1 MHQRLKEMNCE
12 NYQILLSDLVDGAL
26 TAEDCSRVE
35 LHLTS
40 CPDCADA
47 RNDLRVIVDFCQE
60 QRGQYDSIPNERA
73 MWLRISNLIEA
84 EKSSPVQA
92 PREAGWWFRLMNRSW
107 QLSFPQLAGLV
118 SAIVL
123 VVAMATAFS
132 VYHLSSAATTQ
143 LAGFVPPP
151 AGATLEE
158 SYSQQQ
164 QMISYW
170 NQRVELNKARWNPQ
184 MRETFDRNMSVIDAA
199 VTDSMK
205 QLSQNSHYSVS
216 EELINDALSDKVAL
230 LKEFSDL

>member
-1 MHQRLKEMNCE
+1 MNCE
-12 NYQILLSDLVDGAL
+12 NYQTLLSEFVDGAL
-26 TAEDCSRVE
+26 TAEHCASVE

-47 RNDLRVIVDFCQE
+47 RNDLRVIVDFCHE
-60 QRGQYDSIPNERA
+60 QRGQYDPTPNERA

-84 EKSSPVQA
+84 EKGSPVRSQT

-123 VVAMATAFS
+123 VVAIATAFS
-132 VYHLSSAATTQ
+132 MYRLSSTASP
-143 LAGFVPPP
+143 LVAGFAPPTN
-151 AGATLEE
+151 GASIEDR
-158 SYSQQQ
+158 YRQQQ

-170 NQRVELNKARWNPQ
+170 NQRVEVNKARWNPQ

-205 QLSQNSHYSVS
+205 QLNQNPHDSVS
-216 EELINDALSDKVAL
+216 EDILNDALNDKVAL

>member
-1 MHQRLKEMNCE
+1 MNCE
-12 NYQILLSDLVDGAL
+12 NYQILLSEFVDGTL
-26 TAEDCSRVE
+26 TAEDCARVE

-47 RNDLRVIVDFCQE
+47 RNDLRVIVDFCLE
-60 QRGQYDSIPNERA
+60 QRGQYDRTPNERA

-84 EKSSPVQA
+84 EGAAVRSQA

-107 QLSFPQLAGLV
+107 QLSFPQLAGLAG
-118 SAIVL
+118 AIVL
-123 VVAMATAFS
+123 VVALATAFS
-132 VYHLSSAATTQ
+132 MYRLSSRTSP
-143 LAGFVPPP
+143 LVAGFVPGSNS
-151 AGATLEE
+151 ASIEDR
-158 SYSQQQ
+158 YSQQQ
-164 QMISYW
+164 QIISYW

-205 QLSQNSHYSVS
+205 QLNQNPHDSVS
-216 EELINDALSDKVAL
+216 EDILNDALNDKVAL

>member
-1 MHQRLKEMNCE
+1 MNCE
-12 NYQILLSDLVDGAL
+12 NYQTLLSEFVDGAL
-26 TAEDCSRVE
+26 TAEDCASVE

-47 RNDLRVIVDFCQE
+47 RNDLRVIVDFCLE
-60 QRGQYDSIPNERA
+60 QRGQYDAIPNERA

-84 EKSSPVQA
+84 EKGSPARSQT

-118 SAIVL
+118 GAIVL
-123 VVAMATAFS
+123 VVAVATAFS
-132 VYHLSSAATTQ
+132 MYRLSSRTSPMV
-143 LAGFVPPP
+143 AGFVPGSNS
-151 AGATLEE
+151 ASIEDR
-158 SYSQQQ
+158 YSQQQ
-164 QMISYW
+164 QMVSYW

-205 QLSQNSHYSVS
+205 QLHQNPHDSVS
-216 EELINDALSDKVAL
+216 EDILNDALNDKVAL

>member
-1 MHQRLKEMNCE
+1 MNCE
-12 NYQILLSDLVDGAL
+12 NYQILLSEFVDGTL
-26 TAEDCSRVE
+26 TAEDCARVE

-40 CPDCADA
+40 CPNCTDA
-47 RNDLRVIVDFCQE
+47 RNDLRVIVDFCLE
-60 QRGQYDSIPNERA
+60 QRGQYDAIPNERA

-84 EKSSPVQA
+84 EGSPVRSQA

-107 QLSFPQLAGLV
+107 QLSFPQLAGLAG
-118 SAIVL
+118 AIVL
-123 VVAMATAFS
+123 VVALATAFS
-132 VYHLSSAATTQ
+132 MYSLSSRTSPQ
-143 LAGFVPPP
+143 EAGFVPGSNS
-151 AGATLEE
+151 ASIEDR
-158 SYSQQQ
+158 YSQQQ

-205 QLSQNSHYSVS
+205 QLNQNPHDSVS
-216 EELINDALSDKVAL
+216 EDILNDALNDKVAL